1 MNIQNLLGQFLGGNA
16 NTAPDQQVANAAPTQ
31 GTSGSKI
38 PGGLM
43 GGAAAGGVVALLL
56 GSKKARKFAG
66 KAAGYGGA
74 AVVGGLAFSALQNW
88 RKAPDS
94 VQPEMQAQPQP
105 QWQPQPQVQVEQ
117 PVAVDAQWPPA
128 PAPVDGSFEMKLVTA
143 MIAAAKAD
151 GHIDSVEQDRIF
163 AAIEQMQLSP
173 DLKALV
179 LDLLRQPLSVDDVA
193 RGVEGLEQKAEL
205 YTASCLAIDEDDPR
219 ERAYLD
225 QLSQAL
231 NLPGGLAAQI
241 RQQTQQ
247 GMVLENDAPPS
258 LPANPAALRLV

>member
-1 MNIQNLLGQFLGGNA
+1 MNNFQDLLGQFIGGNT
-16 NTAPDQQVANAAPTQ
+16 NQHQQPPTQ
-31 GTSGSKI
+31 PASGSSL

-74 AVVGGLAFSALQNW
+74 AVVGGLAYRALQNW
-88 RKAPDS
+88 RQAPGAA
-94 VQPEMQAQPQP
+94 PPHFPA
-105 QWQPQPQVQVEQ
+105 
-117 PVAVDAQWPPA
+117 VATA
-128 PAPVDGSFEMKLVTA
+128 PAYTPSGNSSQEADSGFEMRVVTA

-151 GHIDSVEQDRIF
+151 GHIDSAEQERIF
-163 AAIEQMQLSP
+163 SAIETMQLSP

-179 LDLLRQPLSVDDVA
+179 LDLLRRPLTVNDVA
-193 RGVEGLEQKAEL
+193 HGIDGLEQKAEL

-225 QLSQAL
+225 QLAL
-231 NLPGGLAAQI
+231 AMSLPAGLAAQI
-241 RQQTQQ
+241 RQQAQRS
-247 GMVLENDAPPS
+247 LENTT
-258 LPANPAALRLV
+258 NPAAIGAA